1 MLMRRN
7 EAKRAQV
14 EFRFESTVMDGTPV
28 FNLLRNSLPGLRVK
42 GFTGVLSMQPLGYL
56 PQE

>member
-28 FNLLRNSLPGLRVK
+28 FYHTTDRTDRPDWRSLVTVPPSKIL
-42 GFTGVLSMQPLGYL
+42 GVV
-56 PQE
+56 